1 MSRSALSVDE
11 HFEWM
16 LGYIETLQRV
26 AHLVASSGD
35 VPQFGHF
42 AEFRA
47 YAVNIGANVR
57 AHAVAARAAL
67 TPDVLQRDAPWP
79 TSNDAHT
86 PPNKEGERS

>member
-11 HFEWM
+11 HFTWM

-47 YAVNIGANVR
+47 YAVNIGVNVR
-57 AHAVAARAAL
+57 AHAEAARAAL

-86 PPNKEGERS
+86 SPMKEGKRS